1 MSVLQGLSEI
11 GASEVSKTGKLLDG
25 SVLLLPVSDTASNN
39 TLAEPGSRQ

>member
-25 SVLLLPVSDTASNN
+25 SVVPLPFVQTRISNTA
-39 TLAEPGSRQ
+39 